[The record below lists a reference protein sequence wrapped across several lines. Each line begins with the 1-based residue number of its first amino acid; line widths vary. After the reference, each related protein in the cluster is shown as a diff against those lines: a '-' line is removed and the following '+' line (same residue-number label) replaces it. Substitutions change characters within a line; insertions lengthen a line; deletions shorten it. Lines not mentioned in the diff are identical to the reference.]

1 MDYSKKIKQG
11 DVSTTLDTR
20 TRNEGKLAFL
30 PLPFISTERSEW
42 RNLIIL
48 KISEYNRVCIDII
61 VKQQIRHLEGG
72 TTERSTVYDDM

>member
-30 PLPFISTERSEW
+30 PLPLISTERSEW
-42 RNLIIL
+42 RNLSSYQYQNKDVYTLRYNL
-48 KISEYNRVCIDII
+48 K
-61 VKQQIRHLEGG
+61 
-72 TTERSTVYDDM
+72 